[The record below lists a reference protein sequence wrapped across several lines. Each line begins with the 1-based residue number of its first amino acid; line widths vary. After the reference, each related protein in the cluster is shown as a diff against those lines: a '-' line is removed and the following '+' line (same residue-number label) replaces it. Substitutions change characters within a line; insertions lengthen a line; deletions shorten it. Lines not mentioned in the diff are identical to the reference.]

1 MSPPPGRRECAAE
14 AAARHVPVNRLSPAS
29 AGTAEPRV
37 HPRTRRRSP
46 SGFLRLTLLG
56 LLVLFVRSLPAQA
69 IGQGFELE
77 RAGQYDQ
84 AAAIYLATLR
94 ADPTNLSAL
103 LGLER
108 VLPPLNRLG
117 ELLPVAQRAAAASP
131 TNVALRGVLLR
142 TYVALNEPDSARAVA
157 LRWAAAAPRDEAP
170 YREWAMALED
180 VHGHAAARDVLL
192 VGRRALG
199 RPRAFGIE
207 LAELSRLS
215 GDWEGAA
222 REWAAA
228 LEDAPVQLPNAAS
241 ALAEAPDAQREG
253 IARLLTAGTPSPLA
267 RRLAGELLL
276 GWGQPLRAWAVFEPS
291 VATPSADAVF
301 ALRRFADLA
310 GARSTPDA
318 RRVRALALARYAD
331 LAPEPGGA
339 ATRARA
345 DAARAFIE
353 AGDRAAARAVL
364 ERVAQDST
372 APPDAQRLAQRAVVE
387 ALIDGGRLDTAARQ
401 LATNG
406 RLSADDRASLRL
418 RLVRAR
424 ILAGELDPADAELA
438 RDSSVEALALQGWI
452 ALYRGRL
459 RDAQALFRTAGPYAG
474 DRRDATERTGMLAL
488 LQQVPLDSFPELGGA
503 LLLLAQGDSVHA
515 AAALRL
521 AAGRLATG
529 EGGEG
534 SGRPDLLLLAG
545 RVAARL
551 DTLQQRTALTLFD
564 EVVRT
569 AGQGAAA
576 PAAELEWAR
585 LLERRAQMAEAIR
598 HLEHLILTYPGSA
611 VVPEARREMERAKG
625 AIPRS

>member
-1 MSPPPGRRECAAE
+1 M
-14 AAARHVPVNRLSPAS
+14 RLSAR
-29 AGTAEPRV
+29 AA
-37 HPRTRRRSP
+37 
-46 SGFLRLTLLG
+46 LG
-56 LLVLFVRSLPAQA
+56 LLIVAARALPAQA

-84 AAAIYLATLR
+84 AAAIYLASLR

-131 TNVALRGVLLR
+131 GNVALRGVLLR
-142 TYVALNEPDSARAVA
+142 TYAALNEPDSARAVA

-180 VHGHAAARDVLL
+180 AHRHGAARDVLL
-192 VGRRALG
+192 MGRRALG
-199 RPRAFGIE
+199 RPGAFGIE
-207 LAELSRLS
+207 LAELSQLS

-228 LEDAPVQLPNAAS
+228 LPAAPVQLPNAAS
-241 ALAEAPDAQREG
+241 VLAEAPEAQRER
-253 IARLLTAGTPSPLA
+253 IARLLTEGTPSPLT

-276 GWGQPLRAWAVFEPS
+276 GWGQALRAWAVFEPS
-291 VATPSADAVF
+291 VATPSADAAF
-301 ALRRFADLA
+301 AARRFADLA
-310 GARSTPDA
+310 GARSTPEA

-331 LAPEPGGA
+331 LAPDA
-339 ATRARA
+339 AAAARARA

-353 AGDRAAARAVL
+353 AGDRVGASAVL
-364 ERVAQDST
+364 ERIARDSK
-372 APPDAQRLAQRAVVE
+372 APPDAQRFAQRAVVE
-387 ALIDGGRLDTAARQ
+387 ALIEGGQRDEAARQ
-401 LATNG
+401 LTTNA

-418 RLVRAR
+418 RLARAR
-424 ILAGELDPADAELA
+424 IIAGELDRADAELA
-438 RDSSVEALALQGWI
+438 RDSSVEAFALQGWI

-459 RDAQALFRTAGPYAG
+459 SDAHRLFLAAGPYAG
-474 DRRDATERTGMLAL
+474 DRGDATERTAMVAL
-488 LQQVPLDSFPELGGA
+488 LQQLPGDSFPALGSA
-503 LLLLAQGDSVHA
+503 LLLLAQGDSARA
-515 AAALRL
+515 AEALRL
-521 AAGRLATG
+521 AAARLATG
-529 EGGEG
+529 EAGG
-534 SGRPDLLLLAG
+534 GRPDLLLLAG

-551 DTLQQRTALTLFD
+551 DTAQQRTALALFD

-569 AGQGAAA
+569 AGRGAAA

-585 LLERRAQMAEAIR
+585 LLARRAQTAEAIR

-611 VVPEARREMERAKG
+611 VVAEARRELERTKG
-625 AIPRS
+625 AIPKS

>member
-1 MSPPPGRRECAAE
+1 MSPGCPESAAE
-14 AAARHVPVNRLSPAS
+14 AATRHWPVNRPCPAL
-29 AGTAEPRV
+29 AGDAEPRV
-37 HPRTRRRSP
+37 YPRTRPRTP

-56 LLVLFVRSLPAQA
+56 LLVLAARSLPAQA

-77 RAGQYDQ
+77 RAGQYEQ
-84 AAAIYLATLR
+84 AAGIYLATLR

-108 VLPPLNRLG
+108 VLRPLNRLG
-117 ELLPVAQRAAAASP
+117 ELLPAAQRAAAASP
-131 TNVALRGVLLR
+131 TNAALRGVLLR
-142 TYVALNEPDSARAVA
+142 TYVALNEPDSGRAVA

-180 VHGHAAARDVLL
+180 AHRHAAARDVLL

-199 RPRAFGIE
+199 RPGAFGIE

-241 ALAEAPDAQREG
+241 ALAEAPDAARER
-253 IARLLTAGTPSPLA
+253 IARLLTAGTPSPLT

-276 GWGQPLRAWAVFEPS
+276 GWGQPQRAWAVFEPS
-291 VATPSADAVF
+291 VATPSADAAF

-310 GARSTPDA
+310 SARSTPDA

-331 LAPEPGGA
+331 LTPEPGGA
-339 ATRARA
+339 AARARA
-345 DAARAFIE
+345 DAARAFID

-364 ERVAQDST
+364 ERVAQDSS
-372 APPDAQRLAQRAVVE
+372 APADAQRLAQRAVVE
-387 ALIDGGRLDTAARQ
+387 ALIDGGQLDTAARQ

-406 RLSADDRASLRL
+406 RLSADDRAGLRL
-418 RLVRAR
+418 RLARAR
-424 ILAGELDPADAELA
+424 IATGDLDRADSAVA
-438 RDSSVEALALQGWI
+438 RDSSVEGLALQGWI

-459 RDAQALFRTAGPYAG
+459 KDAQGLFHAAGPYAG
-474 DRRDATERTGMLAL
+474 DRHEATERTAMLAL
-488 LQQVPLDSFPELGGA
+488 LQQVPAESFRELGGA
-503 LLLLAQGDSVHA
+503 LLLLAQGDSLHA
-515 AAALRL
+515 VQALRL

-529 EGGEG
+529 AGGG
-534 SGRPDLLLLAG
+534 GRPDLLLLAG

-551 DTLQQRTALTLFD
+551 DSAQQQTALALFD
-564 EVVRT
+564 EIVHT
-569 AGQGAAA
+569 AGEGAAA

-585 LLERRAQMAEAIR
+585 LLERRAQTAEAMR

-611 VVPEARREMERAKG
+611 VVPEARRELERAKG
-625 AIPRS
+625 AIPKS

>member
-1 MSPPPGRRECAAE
+1 MSRLGRPECAAE
-14 AAARHVPVNRLSPAS
+14 AAARHVPVNRPYPAS
-29 AGTAEPRV
+29 AGNAESRV
-37 HPRTRRRSP
+37 YSRFRAGGSA
-46 SGFLRLTLLG
+46 
-56 LLVLFVRSLPAQA
+56 LLVVATMLLPFARELPAQA

-77 RAGQYDQ
+77 RAGQYEQ
-84 AAAIYLATLR
+84 AAGMYLASLR
-94 ADPTNLSAL
+94 ADPTNLQAL

-117 ELLPVAQRAAAASP
+117 ELLPAAQRAAAASP
-131 TNVALRGVLLR
+131 ANAALRGVLLR
-142 TYVALNEPDSARAVA
+142 TYVALNASDSARAVA

-180 VHGHAAARDVLL
+180 AHRHAAARDVLL

-199 RPRAFGIE
+199 RPGAFGIE

-228 LEDAPVQLPNAAS
+228 LEDAPVQLPNASS
-241 ALAEAPDAQREG
+241 ALAEAPDAARER
-253 IARLLTAGTPSPLA
+253 IARLLTAGTPSPLT

-276 GWGQPLRAWAVFEPS
+276 SWGQPQRAWAVFEPS
-291 VATPSADAVF
+291 VATPSADAAF

-310 GARSTPDA
+310 SARSTPDA

-331 LAPEPGGA
+331 LSPEPGGA
-339 ATRARA
+339 AARARA

-364 ERVAQDST
+364 ERVAQDSN

-387 ALIDGGRLDTAARQ
+387 ALIEGGQRNEAAQQ
-401 LATNG
+401 LATNA
-406 RLSADDRASLRL
+406 RLSPDDRASLRL

-424 ILAGELDPADAELA
+424 IAAGELDRADTELA

-459 RDAQALFRTAGPYAG
+459 REAQRLFLAAGPYAG
-474 DRRDATERTGMLAL
+474 DQRDAVDRTTMVAL
-488 LQQVPLDSFPELGGA
+488 LQRVPGDSFPELGSA
-503 LLLLAQGDSVHA
+503 LLLLAQGDSARA

-551 DTLQQRTALTLFD
+551 DTVQQGTALALFD
-564 EVVRT
+564 EVVST
-569 AGQGAAA
+569 GGQSAAA

-585 LLERRAQMAEAIR
+585 LHERRAQTAEAIR

-611 VVPEARREMERAKG
+611 VVPEARRELERAEG
-625 AIPRS
+625 AITRS

>member
-1 MSPPPGRRECAAE
+1 MSRGRVESAGKPAT
-14 AAARHVPVNRLSPAS
+14 RHWPVNRPCPAS
-29 AGTAEPRV
+29 AGNAESRLQPRV
-37 HPRTRRRSP
+37 TGRVRS
-46 SGFLRLTLLG
+46 
-56 LLVLFVRSLPAQA
+56 LLVLCSVALLAARSLPAQA

-77 RAGQYDQ
+77 RSGQYEQ

-94 ADPTNLSAL
+94 AEPTNISAL

-117 ELLPVAQRAAAASP
+117 ELLPVAQRAAAANPS
-131 TNVALRGVLLR
+131 NVALRGVLLR
-142 TYVALNEPDSARAVA
+142 TYVALNEPDSARALA
-157 LRWAAAAPRDEAP
+157 LEWARAAPRDEAP
-170 YREWAMALED
+170 YREWAMALEEA
-180 VHGHAAARDVLL
+180 HRHAAARDVLL
-192 VGRRALG
+192 AGRRALG
-199 RPRAFGIE
+199 RAGAFGIE
-207 LAELSRLS
+207 MAELSQLS

-228 LEDAPVQLPNAAS
+228 LTDGPVQLPNAAS
-241 ALAEAPDAQREG
+241 ALGEAPDGQRER
-253 IARLLTAGTPSPLA
+253 IARLLTDGTPSPLA

-276 GWGQPLRAWAVFEPS
+276 GWGQPLRGWAVFEPS
-291 VATPSADAVF
+291 VATPSADAAF
-301 ALRRFADLA
+301 AARRFADLA
-310 GARSTPDA
+310 AGRNSPGA

-331 LAPEPGGA
+331 LSPPGGT

-353 AGDRAAARAVL
+353 AGDQVAARAVL
-364 ERVAQDST
+364 ERVAQDSN

-387 ALIDGGRLDTAARQ
+387 ALIDGGKRDEAARQ
-401 LATNG
+401 LASNA

-418 RLVRAR
+418 RLARASM
-424 ILAGELDPADAELA
+424 LAGELDRAETELA
-438 RDSSVEALALQGWI
+438 RDSSVETIALRGWI

-459 RDAQALFRTAGPYAG
+459 SDAHRLFLSAGPYAG
-474 DRRDATERTGMLAL
+474 DRRDATERTEMVAL
-488 LQQVPLDSFPELGGA
+488 LQQVPGDSYPALGGA
-503 LLLLAQGDSVHA
+503 LLLLAQGDSVRA

-529 EGGEG
+529 GGGEG
-534 SGRPDLLLLAG
+534 SGWPDLLLLAG

-551 DTLQQRTALTLFD
+551 DTAQQRSALQVFD
-564 EVVRT
+564 EVVRA

-585 LLERRAQMAEAIR
+585 LLERRTETVEAIR

-611 VVPEARREMERAKG
+611 VVPEARRELERAKG

>member
-1 MSPPPGRRECAAE
+1 MHRLPGRRECAGK
-14 AAARHVPVNRLSPAS
+14 PATRQFPLKRDS
-29 AGTAEPRV
+29 AGLPAHAEPRLQ
-37 HPRTRRRSP
+37 PRVTGRGRS
-46 SGFLRLTLLG
+46 
-56 LLVLFVRSLPAQA
+56 LLVVCTFVFLVARALPAQA

-94 ADPTNLSAL
+94 AEPTNLSAL

-108 VLPPLNRLG
+108 VLPPINRLG
-117 ELLPVAQRAAAASP
+117 DLLPAAQRAAAASP
-131 TNVALRGVLLR
+131 SNVALRGVLLR
-142 TYVALNEPDSARAVA
+142 TYVALNEPDSGRAVA
-157 LRWAAAAPRDEAP
+157 LRWAAAAPGDEAP
-170 YREWAMALED
+170 YREWAIALED
-180 VHGHAAARDVLL
+180 AHRHGPARDVLL
-192 VGRRALG
+192 LGRRALG
-199 RPRAFGIE
+199 RPGAFGIE
-207 LAELSRLS
+207 LAELSQLA

-228 LEDAPVQLPNAAS
+228 LTDAPVQLPNAAS
-241 ALAEAPDAQREG
+241 ALAEAPDAQRER
-253 IARLLTAGTPSPLA
+253 IARLLTERTPSTLT

-276 GWGQPLRAWAVFEPS
+276 NWGQPLRAWAVFEPS
-291 VATPSADAVF
+291 VATPSADAAF
-301 ALRRFADLA
+301 AARRFADLA

-318 RRVRALALARYAD
+318 RRARALALARYAD
-331 LAPEPGGA
+331 LAPEVGGA
-339 ATRARA
+339 AARA
-345 DAARAFIE
+345 LAD
-353 AGDRAAARAVL
+353 AARAVL
-364 ERVAQDST
+364 ERVAQDSN

-387 ALIDGGRLDTAARQ
+387 ALIEGGQRNEAAQ
-401 LATNG
+401 QVATNA
-406 RLSADDRASLRL
+406 RLSPDDRASLRL

-424 ILAGELDPADAELA
+424 IAAGELDRAATELA

-459 RDAQALFRTAGPYAG
+459 TAAQRRFLAAGPYAG
-474 DRRDATERTGMLAL
+474 DQRDAVDRTTMVAL
-488 LQQVPLDSFPELGGA
+488 LQRVPGDSFPELGSA
-503 LLLLAQGDSVHA
+503 LLLLAQGDSVRA

-545 RVAARL
+545 RVAAQL
-551 DTLQQRTALTLFD
+551 DTVQQGAALALFD
-564 EVVRT
+564 EVVST
-569 AGQGAAA
+569 GGQGAAA

-585 LLERRAQMAEAIR
+585 LLERRAQTAEAIR

-611 VVPEARREMERAKG
+611 VVPEARRELERAKG

>member
-1 MSPPPGRRECAAE
+1 MHRLPGRPE
-14 AAARHVPVNRLSPAS
+14 S
-29 AGTAEPRV
+29 AGKPATRQFPLKRDSAGLPAHAEPRLQPCV
-37 HPRTRRRSP
+37 TGRGRS
-46 SGFLRLTLLG
+46 
-56 LLVLFVRSLPAQA
+56 LLVVCTFVLLVARALPAQA

-94 ADPTNLSAL
+94 AEPTNLSAL

-117 ELLPVAQRAAAASP
+117 DLLPAAQRAAAASP
-131 TNVALRGVLLR
+131 SNVALRGVLLR
-142 TYVALNEPDSARAVA
+142 TYVALNEPDSGRAVA
-157 LRWAAAAPRDEAP
+157 LRWAAAAPGDEAP

-180 VHGHAAARDVLL
+180 AHRHGPARDVLL
-192 VGRRALG
+192 LGRRALG
-199 RPRAFGIE
+199 RPGAFGIE
-207 LAELSRLS
+207 LAELSQLA

-228 LEDAPVQLPNAAS
+228 LTDAPVQLPNAAS
-241 ALAEAPDAQREG
+241 ALAEAPDAQRERM
-253 IARLLTAGTPSPLA
+253 ARLLTAGTPSTLT

-276 GWGQPLRAWAVFEPS
+276 NWGQPLRAWAVFEPS
-291 VATPSADAVF
+291 VSTPSTDAAF
-301 ALRRFADLA
+301 AARRFADLA

-318 RRVRALALARYAD
+318 RRARALALARYAD
-331 LAPEPGGA
+331 LAPEVGGA
-339 ATRARA
+339 AAQARA

-353 AGDRAAARAVL
+353 AGDRVAARAVL
-364 ERVAQDST
+364 ERVAQDSN

-387 ALIDGGRLDTAARQ
+387 ALIEGGQRNAAAQQ
-401 LATNG
+401 LATNT
-406 RLSADDRASLRL
+406 RLSPDDRASLRL

-424 ILAGELDPADAELA
+424 IAAGELDRADTELA

-459 RDAQALFRTAGPYAG
+459 KEAQRLFLAAGPYAG
-474 DRRDATERTGMLAL
+474 DQRDAVDRTTMVAL
-488 LQQVPLDSFPELGGA
+488 LQRVPGDSFPELGSA
-503 LLLLAQGDSVHA
+503 LLLLAQGDSARA

-551 DTLQQRTALTLFD
+551 DTLQQGTALALFD
-564 EVVRT
+564 EVVST
-569 AGQGAAA
+569 GGQGAAA

-585 LLERRAQMAEAIR
+585 LLERRAQTAEAIR

-611 VVPEARREMERAKG
+611 VVPEARRELERAKG